1 VPHGSVLIP
10 TLFLL
15 YTADVLQLVK
25 SHQLIS
31 HAYADDTQIYR
42 FCLSDIGTL
51 QERMSVCIDDVI
63 FCMMAN
69 RLQINPAKTEVLWCS
84 SAHRQHQI
92 PSDPVRV
99 GNTSGLPVSVVRDL
113 GVYLDADLSMRAHIT
128 ATVRTCFMALRQI
141 RSVRRSL
148 TLDALLTLFHAL
160 VIIKL
165 DFCCSTLAGMC
176 GTLLQRLQSVLNAAA
191 RLLYSARR
199 SKHTTPSSPATPLVK
214 SLERIKFQFCVLVHR
229 CLHNN
234 APPYLVKTLHLTT
247 EVDARHRLRLSTIG
261 DRALLVAAAC
271 A

>member
-1 VPHGSVLIP
+1 
-10 TLFLL
+10 
-15 YTADVLQLVK
+15 
-25 SHQLIS
+25 
-31 HAYADDTQIYR
+31 
-42 FCLSDIGTL
+42 
-51 QERMSVCIDDVI
+51 
-63 FCMMAN
+63 
-69 RLQINPAKTEVLWCS
+69 
-84 SAHRQHQI
+84 
-92 PSDPVRV
+92 
-99 GNTSGLPVSVVRDL
+99 
-113 GVYLDADLSMRAHIT
+113 MRAHIT

-271 A
+271 AWNCLPLSVRTVSSLNAFWDDLKTVLFRASFDDRTWLLQFSLTTDTHDL